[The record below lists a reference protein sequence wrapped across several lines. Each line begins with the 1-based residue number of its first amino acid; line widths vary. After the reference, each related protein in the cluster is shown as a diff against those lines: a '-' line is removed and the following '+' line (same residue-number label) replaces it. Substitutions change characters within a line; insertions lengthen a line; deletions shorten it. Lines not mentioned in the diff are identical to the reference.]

1 MAPYLLSPVRP
12 PRLECVTS
20 AAWPL
25 LTLQG
30 HDVTLL
36 SGSQTPDTPG
46 TDSMPSARAALLA
59 RAKCRVPFPARY
71 SPLTAQH
78 AVSWENHAAVSPV
91 PLDFFPLFVSSLSG
105 LSNCVVLGFRTVRPQ
120 LHSLRAV
127 RLQEGHLHSLCLDL
141 LICKVTPSPR
151 GLRGSNEIMRGS
163 KVPAGTSRLLC
174 GCLLPLVT
182 TLSSSRVQSL
192 AGEPLSDSREGPAR
206 ESPPPGSLP

>member
-1 MAPYLLSPVRP
+1 MLSSKLSPLPTRVTALRVGGQGCQGCTIPTHESSVAPYLLSPVRP

-30 HDVTLL
+30 HGVTLL

-78 AVSWENHAAVSPV
+78 AASWENHAAVSPV

-120 LHSLRAV
+120 LHCLRAV
-127 RLQEGHLHSLCLDL
+127 
-141 LICKVTPSPR
+141 
-151 GLRGSNEIMRGS
+151 
-163 KVPAGTSRLLC
+163 
-174 GCLLPLVT
+174 
-182 TLSSSRVQSL
+182 
-192 AGEPLSDSREGPAR
+192 
-206 ESPPPGSLP
+206 